1 MENKNSEK
9 YDINPYLESFSFF
22 KDNAQLKQKFLNL
35 NGSVQNDKLTEDF
48 YSNYI
53 QEFIHNIKLNIIES
67 SEKDKQINIFQTK
80 PKIIFDCLLN
90 ELHKIFGGKEI
101 YATKIK
107 SKELNKENAN
117 NIFKKFK
124 ENDKSYISDNFF
136 GVKLIEK
143 KCNECNMTQYTYKY
157 LKTIPIKVSDV
168 KDDTILDIEKYLK
181 KIQRKF
187 PSEDFCT
194 MCSSKRKLNVRIKI
208 VNFPKILIL
217 VFYGKAKFKIK
228 NTIKHGEYEL
238 IAAEIKNKNNFI
250 DIINYFGLNYKNY
263 QYVNKETNKEIEDS
277 LEEEIPVVLFYK
289 RREQMILDDD
299 SGNSSKDS
307 FCTSDKSTENNDT
320 QDIEINNNH
329 KKSSPKIKEKN
340 NNIKTKKNINLIFKL
355 SKSEKEYNIKVSN
368 CYSFSKITEDLKKQY
383 KDFDKNKIDLNKI
396 MFNNKQ
402 ISMNKNPVDYNIKEG
417 NKIMILE

>member
-22 KDNAQLKQKFLNL
+22 KDNAQLKQKFLHL
-35 NGSVQNDKLTEDF
+35 NSSVQNDKLTEDF

-157 LKTIPIKVSDV
+157 LKTIPIKVSDI

-329 KKSSPKIKEKN
+329 KKASPKIKEKN

>member
-35 NGSVQNDKLTEDF
+35 NGSVQNNKLTEDF

-67 SEKDKQINIFQTK
+67 SEKDKQINIIQTK

-157 LKTIPIKVSDV
+157 LKTIPIKVSDI

-402 ISMNKNPVDYNIKEG
+402 ISMNKNPVDYNMKEG

>member
-1 MENKNSEK
+1 MK
-9 YDINPYLESFSFF
+9 IF
-22 KDNAQLKQKFLNL
+22 AQCALSRNCF
-35 NGSVQNDKLTEDF
+35 
-48 YSNYI
+48 
-53 QEFIHNIKLNIIES
+53 IKL
-67 SEKDKQINIFQTK
+67 
-80 PKIIFDCLLN
+80 L
-90 ELHKIFGGKEI
+90 
-101 YATKIK
+101 
-107 SKELNKENAN
+107 
-117 NIFKKFK
+117 
-124 ENDKSYISDNFF
+124 
-136 GVKLIEK
+136 
-143 KCNECNMTQYTYKY
+143 
-157 LKTIPIKVSDV
+157 
-168 KDDTILDIEKYLK
+168 
-181 KIQRKF
+181 

-217 VFYGKAKFKIK
+217 VFSGKAKFKIK
-228 NTIKHGEYEL
+228 NTFKHGEYEL

-340 NNIKTKKNINLIFKL
+340 KRRYTT
-355 SKSEKEYNIKVSN
+355 S
-368 CYSFSKITEDLKKQY
+368 
-383 KDFDKNKIDLNKI
+383 
-396 MFNNKQ
+396 
-402 ISMNKNPVDYNIKEG
+402 
-417 NKIMILE
+417 

>member
-22 KDNAQLKQKFLNL
+22 KDNAQLKQKFLHL
-35 NGSVQNDKLTEDF
+35 NSSVQNDKLTEDF

-157 LKTIPIKVSDV
+157 LKTIPIKVSDI

-402 ISMNKNPVDYNIKEG
+402 ISMNKNPVDYNMKEG

>member
-35 NGSVQNDKLTEDF
+35 NSSVQNDKLTEDF

-101 YATKIK
+101 DATKIK

-157 LKTIPIKVSDV
+157 LKTIPIKVSDI

-402 ISMNKNPVDYNIKEG
+402 ISMNKNPVDYNMKEG

>member
-35 NGSVQNDKLTEDF
+35 NSSVQNDKLTEDF

-157 LKTIPIKVSDV
+157 LKTIPIKVSDI

-340 NNIKTKKNINLIFKL
+340 NNIKTNKNINLIFKL

-402 ISMNKNPVDYNIKEG
+402 ISMNKKFY
-417 NKIMILE
+417 ILYSIIDN

>member
-35 NGSVQNDKLTEDF
+35 NNSVQNDKLTEDF
-48 YSNYI
+48 NSNYI

-157 LKTIPIKVSDV
+157 LKTIPIKVSDI

-355 SKSEKEYNIKVSN
+355 SKSEKEYNIKVSD
-368 CYSFSKITEDLKKQY
+368 CHSFSKITEDLKKQY

-402 ISMNKNPVDYNIKEG
+402 ISMNKNPVDYNMKEG

>member
-35 NGSVQNDKLTEDF
+35 NGSEQNDKLTEDF

-157 LKTIPIKVSDV
+157 LKTIPIKVSDI

-402 ISMNKNPVDYNIKEG
+402 ISMNKNPVDYNMKEG

>member
-22 KDNAQLKQKFLNL
+22 KDNAQLKQKFLHL
-35 NGSVQNDKLTEDF
+35 NSSVQNDKLTEDF
-48 YSNYI
+48 YLNYI

-157 LKTIPIKVSDV
+157 LKTIPIKVSDI

-402 ISMNKNPVDYNIKEG
+402 ISMNKNPVDYNMKEG

>member
-402 ISMNKNPVDYNIKEG
+402 ISMNKNPVDYNMKEG

>member
-35 NGSVQNDKLTEDF
+35 NSSVQNDKLTEDF

-157 LKTIPIKVSDV
+157 LKTIPIKVSDI

>member
-35 NGSVQNDKLTEDF
+35 NSSVQNDKLTQDF

-67 SEKDKQINIFQTK
+67 SEKDKQMNIFQTK

-157 LKTIPIKVSDV
+157 LKTIPIKVSDI

-299 SGNSSKDS
+299 SGISSKDS

-402 ISMNKNPVDYNIKEG
+402 ISMNKNPVDYNMKEG

>member
-35 NGSVQNDKLTEDF
+35 NSSVQNDKLTQDF

-157 LKTIPIKVSDV
+157 LKTIPIKVSDI

-299 SGNSSKDS
+299 SGISSKDS

-355 SKSEKEYNIKVSN
+355 SKSEKEYNIKVSD
-368 CYSFSKITEDLKKQY
+368 CHSFSKITEDLKKQY

-402 ISMNKNPVDYNIKEG
+402 ISMNKNPVDYNMKEG

>member
-35 NGSVQNDKLTEDF
+35 NSSVQNDKLTEDF

-157 LKTIPIKVSDV
+157 LKTIPIKVSDI

-307 FCTSDKSTENNDT
+307 FCTSDKSTENNNT

-402 ISMNKNPVDYNIKEG
+402 ISMNKNPVDYNMKEG

>member
-22 KDNAQLKQKFLNL
+22 KDDAQLKQKFLNL
-35 NGSVQNDKLTEDF
+35 NSPVQNDKLTEDF

-157 LKTIPIKVSDV
+157 LKTIPIKVSDI

-181 KIQRKF
+181 KIQLKF
-187 PSEDFCT
+187 PSEDFCA

-402 ISMNKNPVDYNIKEG
+402 ISMNKNPVDYNMKEG

>member
-35 NGSVQNDKLTEDF
+35 NSSVQNDKLTEDF

-157 LKTIPIKVSDV
+157 LKTIPIKVSDI

-368 CYSFSKITEDLKKQY
+368 CHSFSKITEDLKKQY

>member
-35 NGSVQNDKLTEDF
+35 NSSVQNDKLTEDF

-117 NIFKKFK
+117 NTFKKFK

-157 LKTIPIKVSDV
+157 LKTIPIKVSDI

-402 ISMNKNPVDYNIKEG
+402 ISMNKNPVDYNMKEG

>member
-35 NGSVQNDKLTEDF
+35 NGSVQNNKLTEDF

-157 LKTIPIKVSDV
+157 LKTIPIKVSDI

-194 MCSSKRKLNVRIKI
+194 MCSSKRELNVRIKI

-402 ISMNKNPVDYNIKEG
+402 ISMNKNPVDYNMKEG

>member
-35 NGSVQNDKLTEDF
+35 NSSVQNDKLTEDF

-157 LKTIPIKVSDV
+157 LKTIPIKVCDI

-402 ISMNKNPVDYNIKEG
+402 ISMNKNPVDYNMKEG

>member
-157 LKTIPIKVSDV
+157 LKTIPIKVSDI

>member
-35 NGSVQNDKLTEDF
+35 NSSVQNDKLTEDF

-157 LKTIPIKVSDV
+157 LKTIPIKVSDI

-355 SKSEKEYNIKVSN
+355 SKSEKEYNIKVSD
-368 CYSFSKITEDLKKQY
+368 CHSFSKITEDLKKQY

-402 ISMNKNPVDYNIKEG
+402 ISMNKNPVDYNMKEG

>member
-35 NGSVQNDKLTEDF
+35 NSPVQNDKLTEDF

-157 LKTIPIKVSDV
+157 LKTIPIKVSDI

-263 QYVNKETNKEIEDS
+263 QYVNKETNKEIEDR

>member
-35 NGSVQNDKLTEDF
+35 NSSVQNDKLTQDF

-67 SEKDKQINIFQTK
+67 SEKDKQMNIFQTK

-157 LKTIPIKVSDV
+157 LKTIPIKVSDI

-299 SGNSSKDS
+299 SGISSKDS

-355 SKSEKEYNIKVSN
+355 SKSEKEYNIKVSD
-368 CYSFSKITEDLKKQY
+368 CHSFSKITEDLKKQY

-402 ISMNKNPVDYNIKEG
+402 ISMNKNPVDYNMKEG

>member
-35 NGSVQNDKLTEDF
+35 NSSVQNDKLTEDF

-157 LKTIPIKVSDV
+157 LKTIPIKVSDI
-168 KDDTILDIEKYLK
+168 KDDTILDLEKYLK

-277 LEEEIPVVLFYK
+277 LDEEIPVVLFYK

-368 CYSFSKITEDLKKQY
+368 CHSFSKITEDLKKQY

>member
-35 NGSVQNDKLTEDF
+35 NSSVQNDKLTEDF

-157 LKTIPIKVSDV
+157 LKTIPIKVSDI

-217 VFYGKAKFKIK
+217 VFSGKAKFKIK

-368 CYSFSKITEDLKKQY
+368 CHSFSKITEDLKKQY

-402 ISMNKNPVDYNIKEG
+402 ISMNKNPVDYNMKEG

>member
-35 NGSVQNDKLTEDF
+35 NSSVQNDKLTEDF

-90 ELHKIFGGKEI
+90 ELHKLFGGKEI

-157 LKTIPIKVSDV
+157 LKTIPIKVSDI

-355 SKSEKEYNIKVSN
+355 SKSEKEYNIKVSD
-368 CYSFSKITEDLKKQY
+368 CHSFSKITEDLKKQY

>member
-35 NGSVQNDKLTEDF
+35 NGSVQNNKLTEDF

-157 LKTIPIKVSDV
+157 LKTIPIKVSDI

-402 ISMNKNPVDYNIKEG
+402 ISMNKNPVDYNMKEG

>member
-22 KDNAQLKQKFLNL
+22 KDNAQLKQKFLHL
-35 NGSVQNDKLTEDF
+35 NSSVQNDKLTEDF

-157 LKTIPIKVSDV
+157 LKTIPIKVSDI

-181 KIQRKF
+181 KIQLKF
-187 PSEDFCT
+187 PSEDFCA

>member
-22 KDNAQLKQKFLNL
+22 KDDAQLKQKFLNL
-35 NGSVQNDKLTEDF
+35 NGSVQNNKLTEDF

-157 LKTIPIKVSDV
+157 LKTIPIKVSDI

-402 ISMNKNPVDYNIKEG
+402 ISMNKNPVDYNMKEG

>member
-35 NGSVQNDKLTEDF
+35 NSSVQNDKLTEDF

-117 NIFKKFK
+117 NTFKKFK

-157 LKTIPIKVSDV
+157 LKTIPIKVCDI

-417 NKIMILE
+417 NKLMILE

>member
-157 LKTIPIKVSDV
+157 LKTIPIKVSDI

-402 ISMNKNPVDYNIKEG
+402 ISMNKNPVDYNMKEG

>member
-35 NGSVQNDKLTEDF
+35 NSSVQNDKLTEDF

-117 NIFKKFK
+117 NIFKKLK

-157 LKTIPIKVSDV
+157 LKTIPIKVSDI

-368 CYSFSKITEDLKKQY
+368 CHSFSKITEDLKKQY

>member
-35 NGSVQNDKLTEDF
+35 NSSVQNDKLTEDF

-368 CYSFSKITEDLKKQY
+368 CHSFSKITEDLKKQY

-402 ISMNKNPVDYNIKEG
+402 ISMNKNPVDYNMKEG

>member
-35 NGSVQNDKLTEDF
+35 NSSVQNDKLTEDF

-157 LKTIPIKVSDV
+157 LKTIPIKVSDI

-396 MFNNKQ
+396 MFNNQQ

>member
-35 NGSVQNDKLTEDF
+35 NSSVQNDKLTEDF
-48 YSNYI
+48 CSNYI

-107 SKELNKENAN
+107 SKELNRENAN

-157 LKTIPIKVSDV
+157 LKTIPIKVSDI

-194 MCSSKRKLNVRIKI
+194 MCSSKRELNVRIKI

-396 MFNNKQ
+396 MFNNQQ
-402 ISMNKNPVDYNIKEG
+402 ISMNKNPVDYNMKEG

>member
-157 LKTIPIKVSDV
+157 LKTIPIKVSDI

-355 SKSEKEYNIKVSN
+355 SKSEKEYNIKVSD
-368 CYSFSKITEDLKKQY
+368 CHSFSKITEDLKKQY

-402 ISMNKNPVDYNIKEG
+402 ISMNKNPVDYNMKEG

>member
-9 YDINPYLESFSFF
+9 YDINPYLESFAFF

-35 NGSVQNDKLTEDF
+35 NGSVQNNKLTEDF

-157 LKTIPIKVSDV
+157 LKTIPIKVSDI
-168 KDDTILDIEKYLK
+168 KDDAILDIEKYLK

-402 ISMNKNPVDYNIKEG
+402 ISMNKNPVDYNMKEG